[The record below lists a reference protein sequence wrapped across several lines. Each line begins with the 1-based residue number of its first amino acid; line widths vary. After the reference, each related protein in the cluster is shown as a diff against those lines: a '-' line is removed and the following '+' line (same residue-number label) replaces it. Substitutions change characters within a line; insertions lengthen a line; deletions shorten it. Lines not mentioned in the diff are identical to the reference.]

1 MKLSEI
7 DRHELQFVEVET
19 VGLVVSLQVVFI
31 FAIGEVVETR
41 PARS

>member
-7 DRHELQFVEVET
+7 DWDQLQFVEVET
-19 VGLVVSLQVVFI
+19 VGVVVSLQVVFI

-41 PARS
+41 PVRS